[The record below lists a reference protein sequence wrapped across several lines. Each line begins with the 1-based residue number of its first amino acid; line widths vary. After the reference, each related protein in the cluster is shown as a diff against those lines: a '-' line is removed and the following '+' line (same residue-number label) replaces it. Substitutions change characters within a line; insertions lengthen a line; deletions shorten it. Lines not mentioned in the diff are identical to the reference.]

1 MLLVRIL
8 VVPRDCFTMKVA
20 LLGLPGAGKTS
31 LGRRLS
37 SLLSIPC
44 IDVDDDILEPTWGC
58 TVAEKLGKV
67 GDQKFLQVE
76 EVALLEVCGIFQK
89 ETFSYSSGKLTGR
102 EWDLGVHG

>member
-8 VVPRDCFTMKVA
+8 VVPRDFCTMKVA

-58 TVAEKLGKV
+58 TVAEKLVKV
-67 GDQKFLQVE
+67 GDQKFLQAE
-76 EVALLEVCGIFQK
+76 EEALLEVG
-89 ETFSYSSGKLTGR
+89 FSKTNPLI
-102 EWDLGVHG
+102 L

>member
-1 MLLVRIL
+1 
-8 VVPRDCFTMKVA
+8 MKVA

-58 TVAEKLGKV
+58 TVAEKLAKV
-67 GDQKFLQVE
+67 GDQKFLQAE
-76 EVALLEVCGIFQK
+76 EEALRFQFHSHHLDFLQTSTYACLEVPKRTIF
-89 ETFSYSSGKLTGR
+89 TGT
-102 EWDLGVHG
+102 ESQSPT

>member
-1 MLLVRIL
+1 
-8 VVPRDCFTMKVA
+8 MKVA

-58 TVAEKLGKV
+58 TVAEKLAKV
-67 GDQKFLQVE
+67 GDQKFLQAE
-76 EVALLEVCGIFQK
+76 EEALLEVG
-89 ETFSYSSGKLTGR
+89 FSKKNPHIL
-102 EWDLGVHG
+102 